1 MENYQQYC
9 EEIRQLLDGK
19 IKADKVSEKVNEW
32 LMLTCY
38 SLAYEVAK
46 KETKQQRRESLEQV
60 KELKPLFYDDVSA
73 LARKIYKDRLTHQTT

>member
-19 IKADKVSEKVNEW
+19 TKADKVSEKVNEW

-38 SLAYEVAK
+38 SLAYEVAT
-46 KETKQQRRESLEQV
+46 KETKQQRHESLEQV
-60 KELKPLFYDDVSA
+60 KQMQPLFYDDVSS